1 MLNIVVVSGGFDP
14 LHSGHIE
21 YFKAAKKH
29 GDKLVVALNS
39 DDWLNKKKGK
49 YFMTFNERKV
59 IISNLKMVD
68 DVIGF
73 DDDKHGSASL
83 ALMKIKKMHPN
94 ENIIFCNGG
103 DRNRENT
110 YEMKI
115 PDIKFVFSV
124 GGDNKIN
131 SSSWIM
137 NDYEKR

>member
-1 MLNIVVVSGGFDP
+1 MLDIAVVSGGFDP

-21 YFKAAKKH
+21 YFKAAKTH
-29 GDKLVVALNS
+29 GDKLIVALNS

-49 YFMTFNERKV
+49 YFMTFLERKA

-73 DDDKHGSASL
+73 DDDKFGSASL
-83 ALMKIKKMHPN
+83 ALLKIKKMYPN

-103 DRNRENT
+103 DRSKENT

-124 GGDNKIN
+124 GGENKIN
-131 SSSWIM
+131 SSSWILK
-137 NDYEKR
+137 DFLER